1 MFFVNIFLKYQN
13 NINRPATQCF
23 LSVTNWER
31 EGVLD
36 FVLHVVIIALISI
49 FSLFFFLLKN
59 QAR

>member
-1 MFFVNIFLKYQN
+1 MFFVGND
-13 NINRPATQCF
+13 
-23 LSVTNWER
+23 WER